1 MGYIIKVIKKEDQN
15 TSNWSGGTTT
25 QLAIYPE
32 DAVYSEGNFKWRISS
47 AKVDI
52 DESIFTRLQGI
63 SRIIMIIDGKLKLEH
78 EGHHKVE
85 LSPFEQDSFSG
96 EWNTKSYGKVTDFN
110 LMMSNECTGSLEAI
124 LVNKKQS
131 TNITLEDK
139 KGFDNIS
146 NSFYCVNGEGCILV
160 NENKINIHKGD
171 FILINRNLDD
181 DLISVEVSNNNDK
194 TLQIIKTNVYY

>member
-110 LMMSNECTGSLEAI
+110 LMMNSECEGSLETI
-124 LVNKKQS
+124 LLDSKQC
-131 TNITLEDK
+131 TNIILEDK
-139 KGFDNIS
+139 EGFDNIS

-160 NENKINIHKGD
+160 NDNKIDISKGD
-171 FILINRNLDD
+171 FVLINRKIDN
-181 DLISVEVSNNNDK
+181 DLISVEISNDNDEQ
-194 TLQIIKTNVYY
+194 LQIIKTNVYH